1 MRKKYTEH
9 EREIRERERIQ
20 RSKNYQERKQEKLN
34 QETYDWYWD
43 VLIIPTINLV
53 YVILKFL
60 GVFKFIKYSFIK
72 VLTLIKYISFKILRL
87 IKYIVLKA
95 ANLIPESIKFIF
107 LPFSKKKDTLLIFR
121 LISFFLRLNLIFFT
135 VLIIYAL
142 TLL

>member
-9 EREIRERERIQ
+9 EREIRERERVQ

-87 IKYIVLKA
+87 IKYIV
-95 ANLIPESIKFIF
+95 
-107 LPFSKKKDTLLIFR
+107 
-121 LISFFLRLNLIFFT
+121 
-135 VLIIYAL
+135 
-142 TLL
+142 

>member
-1 MRKKYTEH
+1 MRKKYTEE
-9 EREIRERERIQ
+9 ERKIRERERIR
-20 RSKNYQERKQEKLN
+20 RSKNYEERKQEKLN

-72 VLTLIKYISFKILRL
+72 VLTLIKYI
-87 IKYIVLKA
+87 VLKT

>member
-9 EREIRERERIQ
+9 EREIRERERVQ

-87 IKYIVLKA
+87 IKYIVLK
-95 ANLIPESIKFIF
+95 I
-107 LPFSKKKDTLLIFR
+107 
-121 LISFFLRLNLIFFT
+121 
-135 VLIIYAL
+135 
-142 TLL
+142 

>member
-9 EREIRERERIQ
+9 EREIRERERVQ

-60 GVFKFIKYSFIK
+60 GVF
-72 VLTLIKYISFKILRL
+72 
-87 IKYIVLKA
+87 
-95 ANLIPESIKFIF
+95 NL
-107 LPFSKKKDTLLIFR
+107 
-121 LISFFLRLNLIFFT
+121 
-135 VLIIYAL
+135 
-142 TLL
+142 

>member
-9 EREIRERERIQ
+9 EREIRERERVQ

-72 VLTLIKYISFKILRL
+72 VLTLIKYI
-87 IKYIVLKA
+87 VLKT